1 MAITYNL
8 IPNSIKT
15 LDVDGLIF
23 PFNKGQIIPGTVS
36 EYTQESF
43 DETSNLNY
51 ALAMDMNDIVYNFF
65 GDINSQVEDKI
76 RGAESK
82 HTDDG
87 DRVGESYTLSWEIPA
102 KTVEYTAY
110 NGLTI
115 TLKRYG
121 ITLRT
126 IIKYSKYFD
135 LEGTYYDIPI
145 DIEIEI
151 NGQPIK
157 KGGDYFYLVDIE
169 AKKYYSYSGS
179 FYGKAHRIVRQ
190 NFILFI
196 GGFYSDNRYAVGTIL
211 SYEAYYK
218 GEMFFKTLDV
228 SDYNNSLLTYDTL
241 ISNTKLNGNPVTVKP
256 TETSFYIGFIFR
268 NSSNVSNWY
277 NSYIIARVGIGHFP
291 GEIGGNTQTEYINDS
306 CFGSYDET
314 KLQNFFSTKNFPS
327 EEMSPFEPSGGGGD
341 PYEKDPDS
349 QGNNDPGGHKGG
361 EGKYQ
366 DIDEDVPIPG
376 LPQISAV
383 DTGLCTLLNPTNE
396 QLAKLSDFLW
406 SDIFSVDSFKKI
418 FADPMDVILGLS
430 IVPLKVAS
438 DTLRRINIS
447 GIDTGVEM
455 YKCASQYIEVD
466 CGSIDITNYWDN
478 FMDYGPYTQYTI
490 YLPYVGYKVLHADE
504 LVDKTITVKYHCDIL
519 SGACMA
525 YVQCGKK
532 VLYCFE
538 GNISIQ
544 IPVTSASYDN
554 MLHGMLQVSSGVGQ
568 IIAGGA
574 SMAAGGA
581 GAGLMVS
588 GAVGTATGAT
598 SAIKPT
604 IGRSGNA
611 ESSTGLMGIQKP
623 YLIISRPRAVV
634 PSGLNKY
641 SGYPAYKGGKLGDFN
656 NFTVVQDIRIKNL
669 NGATMEEM
677 NEAERLCK
685 EGVIV

>member
-8 IPNSIKT
+8 IPNTIKT

-23 PFNKGQIIPGTVS
+23 PFNKGQIIPGGVS
-36 EYTQESF
+36 DYTQESF

-51 ALAMDMNDIVYNFF
+51 ALAMDMNDIIYNYL
-65 GDINSQVEDKI
+65 GDINSQIEDKI
-76 RGAESK
+76 RSVEPR

-87 DRVGESYTLSWEIPA
+87 DRIGDIYTVSWSIPA

-110 NGLTI
+110 NGLSIKLSNNQYNITTI
-115 TLKRYG
+115 V
-121 ITLRT
+121 
-126 IIKYSKYFD
+126 KYSKYYD
-135 LEGTYYDIPI
+135 LEGTYYYLETDFSLT
-145 DIEIEI
+145 I
-151 NGQPIK
+151 NKQPVK
-157 KGGDYFYLVDIE
+157 QGFDYWLVDVSS
-169 AKKYYSYSGS
+169 KKYYSAATT
-179 FYGKAHRIVRQ
+179 FYGKRYNIYKQ
-190 NFILFI
+190 NPILFI
-196 GGFYSDNRYAVGTIL
+196 GGFYSDNMYAVGTIL

-218 GEMFFKTLDV
+218 KEMFLKILDV
-228 SDYNNSLLTYDTL
+228 SDYNNSLLTYNTL
-241 ISNTKLNGNPVTVKP
+241 ISNTKLNGNPVSVKP

-268 NSSNVSNWY
+268 NSSNVSTWN
-277 NSYIIARVGIGHFP
+277 NTTIIARVGLGRFP
-291 GEIGGNTQTEYINDS
+291 GEIGGNTQTEYTQDS

-314 KLQNFFSTKNFPS
+314 KLQNFFNTKNLPS

-341 PYEKDPDS
+341 PYDKDPDS

-361 EGKYQ
+361 NGKYQ
-366 DIDEDVPIPG
+366 DTDEDVPIPG

-383 DTGLCTLLNPTNE
+383 DTGLCTLLNPTKQ
-396 QLAKLSDFLW
+396 QLEKLSEFLW
-406 SDIFSVDSFKKI
+406 SDAFSVDSFKKI

-438 DTLRRINIS
+438 DNIMRRIKIS

-478 FMDYGPYTQYTI
+478 FMDYEPYTQYTI

-554 MLHGMLQVSSGVGQ
+554 MIHGILQMASGVGQ

>member
-1 MAITYNL
+1 M
-8 IPNSIKT
+8 IKT
-15 LDVDGLIF
+15 VGSVTLINGDGTDFKVPIVDYSELTIGD
-23 PFNKGQIIPGTVS
+23 IIPVINHANVPNTSFQTTVFN
-36 EYTQESF
+36 Q
-43 DETSNLNY
+43 NG
-51 ALAMDMNDIVYNFF
+51 I
-65 GDINSQVEDKI
+65 
-76 RGAESK
+76 
-82 HTDDG
+82 DD
-87 DRVGESYTLSWEIPA
+87 
-102 KTVEYTAY
+102 
-110 NGLTI
+110 
-115 TLKRYG
+115 
-121 ITLRT
+121 
-126 IIKYSKYFD
+126 
-135 LEGTYYDIPI
+135 
-145 DIEIEI
+145 
-151 NGQPIK
+151 
-157 KGGDYFYLVDIE
+157 
-169 AKKYYSYSGS
+169 
-179 FYGKAHRIVRQ
+179 
-190 NFILFI
+190 
-196 GGFYSDNRYAVGTIL
+196 
-211 SYEAYYK
+211 YYK
-218 GEMFFKTLDV
+218 GGLYIRIKTSNEAVILGIIKQFYPLSEDKMQGEIFTTNITKDNKAQFKNAKQFTTGKNIFQQPTQ
-228 SDYNNSLLTYDTL
+228 YNNNDLFNGMWLYCAILCPYIKNDVLTFPCV
-241 ISNTKLNGNPVTVKP
+241 GVTTYTPCEHNEKP
-256 TETSFYIGFIFR
+256 AYMDVLGFANYKSGFIYYNGPIN
-268 NSSNVSNWY
+268 NSISYGNSKFDGLKIVRTDEEFSEWFSELGKNPEDLFIANVNISLK
-277 NSYIIARVGIGHFP
+277 
-291 GEIGGNTQTEYINDS
+291 NTIHDEDKTPIEPIENDNP
-306 CFGSYDET
+306 YD
-314 KLQNFFSTKNFPS
+314 N
-327 EEMSPFEPSGGGGD
+327 
-341 PYEKDPDS
+341 DPDS

-361 EGKYQ
+361 NGKYQ
-366 DIDEDVPIPG
+366 DIDEDVPIPE
-376 LPQISAV
+376 LPGISAT
-383 DTGLCTLLNPTNE
+383 DTGLCTLYNPSNKE
-396 QLAKLSDFLW
+396 LKQLSDYLW
-406 SDIFSVDSFKKI
+406 SDVFSVESFKKL
-418 FADPMDVILGLS
+418 FADPMDIILGMS
-430 IVPLKVAS
+430 IVPLKVS
-438 DTLRRINIS
+438 DGARAEIKVGGLS
-447 GIDTGVEM
+447 TGVSM
-455 YKCASQYIEVD
+455 NKCKTQYIEVD
-466 CGSIDITNYWDN
+466 CGSLDISNYWDN
-478 FMDYGPYTQYTI
+478 FMDYDPYSHYTL

-554 MLHGMLQVSSGVGQ
+554 MIHGILQMASGVGQ